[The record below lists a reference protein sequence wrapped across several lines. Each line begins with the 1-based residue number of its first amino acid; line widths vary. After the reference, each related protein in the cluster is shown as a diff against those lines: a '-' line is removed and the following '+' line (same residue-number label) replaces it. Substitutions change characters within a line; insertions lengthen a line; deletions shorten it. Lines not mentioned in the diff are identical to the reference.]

1 MGGGFCW
8 ALREP
13 DHVAMEGGCAVLE
26 KAELLCSPLAGP
38 WAPEGEP
45 EGVSRPVRPVR
56 MG

>member
-8 ALREP
+8 AVREP
-13 DHVAMEGGCAVLE
+13 GRVAVEGGCAVLE
-26 KAELLCSPLAGP
+26 KAELLCSRLAGP

-45 EGVSRPVRPVR
+45 EGVSRPVR